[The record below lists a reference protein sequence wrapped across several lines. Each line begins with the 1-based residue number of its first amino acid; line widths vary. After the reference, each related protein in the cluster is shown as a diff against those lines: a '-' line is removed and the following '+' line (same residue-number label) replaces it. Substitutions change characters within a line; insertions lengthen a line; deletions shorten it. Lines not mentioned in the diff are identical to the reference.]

1 MYRIVLDRHP
11 RVPIQSEKS
20 SGTSNT
26 IDTKN
31 TTKGFTLVHSS
42 AIAIQT
48 IKQTIYYTLFVNVS
62 IFHINYPEL
71 LTVAYQYMM

>member
-1 MYRIVLDRHP
+1 MYCIVLDRQP
-11 RVPIQSEKS
+11 RVNILSEKS

-42 AIAIQT
+42 AIAIPT
-48 IKQTIYYTLFVNVS
+48 IEQS
-62 IFHINYPEL
+62 NYIL
-71 LTVAYQYMM
+71 HTVCK